1 MSDNI
6 ISFTEYLKKR
16 NKRFQVDPGFIEA
29 LGDDIKNR
37 PELLEWF
44 RFQTTFHR
52 HKLFLHSLFTANRG
66 EARNPNAGYF
76 MCFTEEQIAHNTA
89 KVLEALQWLDRT
101 FIHIDAKDCTF
112 GDMARQLSRVKP
124 GSKRD
129 AWNMVREVL
138 LGSDKVIVLSNLSQ
152 SKISSRKSSQARSLI
167 KINDDAH
174 FDGIKPRSDLVFVDC
189 AACSGSGSW
198 NRPATIPSTVRS
210 SSNSSQRRA

>member
-1 MSDNI
+1 MADI
-6 ISFTEYLKKR
+6 ISFSDYLKKR
-16 NKRFQVDPGFIEA
+16 DKQLRVDPGFIEA

-52 HKLFLHSLFTANRG
+52 HKLFLHSLFTTNR

-76 MCFTEEQIAHNTA
+76 MCFNEEQVAHNTT
-89 KVLEALQWLDRT
+89 KVLEALQWLDRVPVL
-101 FIHIDAKDCTF
+101 IDAKDRSFT
-112 GDMARQLSRVKP
+112 DMAAKLSGVKP

-129 AWNMVREVL
+129 AWNMFKEVL
-138 LGSDKVIVLSNLSQ
+138 LTDKVIVITNLSR

-174 FDGIKPRSDLVFVDC
+174 FDGIKPRSDLVFVDY
-189 AACSGSGSW
+189 AAFLQRSW
-198 NRPATIPSTVRS
+198 SELGPYMDVFA
-210 SSNSSQRRA
+210 